1 MSVWRGR
8 GSRCAWLALPIV
20 LAVAGCRG
28 EPRDPF
34 PDAGRRMPAREK
46 AWAGRKV
53 PKLPVPAV
61 GRPAVDWR
69 RGGGRDRLVIGTAGV
84 ARGPARGPFTRTL
97 FGDPRR
103 AEDLRFFVASF
114 APFEMAGQGGEL
126 VFHGRG
132 KAGASP
138 PERRMIAEWARLV
151 ELEATAGDE
160 GRSATLALSWQGGQ
174 AAGRPCGALA
184 VDLSGTVRATCDG
197 LASPLGPAAL
207 ANPANPLNSSRLS
220 PAALVRL
227 YGWFDGLGPFQTTG
241 EGAAAGRLIF
251 AGRGRRQPTAEE
263 RAEIAGFAA
272 ALGRELDTRAGRAPA
287 PASTPQ
293 GSEPPLAPPLAF
305 SRLLRPAEV
314 PPSLPLTE
322 PEPVIVAPE
331 VPPPLPDQNQ
341 PLRRK

>member
-1 MSVWRGR
+1 MGR
-8 GSRCAWLALPIV
+8 GSRCAWLAWAWLPIL

-34 PDAGRRMPAREK
+34 PDAGRRVPAREK
-46 AWAGRKV
+46 VWTGREV
-53 PKLPVPAV
+53 PDLPVPAV

-69 RGGGRDRLVIGTAGV
+69 RGGARDRLVIGTAGV

-114 APFEMAGQGGEL
+114 APFEMAGPGSEL

-132 KAGASP
+132 RAGATP

-151 ELEATAGDE
+151 ELEAIAGDE

-207 ANPANPLNSSRLS
+207 ANPANDSRLA
-220 PAALVRL
+220 PVALARL
-227 YGWFDGLGPFQTTG
+227 YGWFDSLGPFQTAG

-251 AGRGRRQPTAEE
+251 AGRGRRQPTAAE

-272 ALGRELDTRAGRAPA
+272 ALGRELDARTGRAPV
-287 PASTPQ
+287 PAATPQ
-293 GSEPPLAPPLAF
+293 GSEPPLTPPPAS
-305 SRLLRPAEV
+305 SRLLRPVEATPTL
-314 PPSLPLTE
+314 PPIE

-331 VPPPLPDQNQ
+331 APPPLPGQNQ